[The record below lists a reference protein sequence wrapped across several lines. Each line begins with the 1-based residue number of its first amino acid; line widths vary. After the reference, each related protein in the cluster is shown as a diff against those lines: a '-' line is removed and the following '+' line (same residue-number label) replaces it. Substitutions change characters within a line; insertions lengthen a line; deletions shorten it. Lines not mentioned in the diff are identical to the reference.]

1 MNSQL
6 VEIASW
12 RLVSELFRRYPG
24 KFNLIETHPGG
35 GQYDCLTLFSNQHH
49 IADFNR
55 IGTFRLTDN
64 PSGEPS
70 IDIWR
75 LMAEENVQV
84 ALDQVCRRLG
94 LSIPAKVPA
103 STPEVITYRFVAA
116 FLSHSVFG
124 KARWECRNGYFD
136 SSGMEGSGVSSAFD
150 HFPAVQDRL
159 RVPMPSDVLQTSA
172 YRFWFL
178 LKDGNPVACI
188 ETTGTAWIKGGQS
201 FDLAG
206 LYKKEKLI
214 WPIISA
220 VMGHMLP

>member
-1 MNSQL
+1 MNIQL
-6 VEIASW
+6 AEIASW

-24 KFNLIETHPGG
+24 KFSLIETHPGG
-35 GQYDCLTLFSNQHH
+35 GQYDCLTLLSNQQH

-55 IGTFRLTDN
+55 IGTFHVTEN
-64 PSGEPS
+64 SSGEPS

-75 LMAEENVQV
+75 LMAEENVQE

-94 LSIPAKVPA
+94 LAIPTQIPS
-103 STPEVITYRFVAA
+103 STPEVITYRFVAE

-136 SSGMEGSGVSSAFD
+136 SSGMDGSGVSLAFD
-150 HFPAVQDRL
+150 QFPEVQDRL
-159 RVPMPSDVLQTSA
+159 RVSMPSDVLQTPA

-178 LKDGNPVACI
+178 LKDDNPVACI
-188 ETTGTAWIKGGQS
+188 ETTGTAWIKGGQY
-201 FDLAG
+201 FDLAA
-206 LYKKEKLI
+206 LYKKEKRI

-220 VMGHMLP
+220 VIGHMLP